1 VKTMRYLIPPNE
13 YKDLPV
19 EDTDVLI
26 IGSGLSGLYTALMMD
41 PSLSITIIT
50 KNRMQKSNSDL
61 AQGGIAAAIGKNDSP
76 ALHLQ
81 DTLTAGAGLCDPE
94 AVRVLVDEAGQNID
108 NLIRLGVPF
117 DRDEQG
123 DLALTREGGHSQFRI
138 VHAHGDAT
146 GHLVVDA
153 LDREVAKRNNIRC
166 RENVFLID
174 ILTRNGACTGAL
186 VIEDERFKIYR
197 TGNICIATGGIG
209 QVYQHSTNP
218 SVATGDGIAAALRA
232 GAHAANMEFIQFHP
246 TVLYS
251 QSSRRSFLISEA
263 VRGEG
268 GILRNYEGY
277 RFMKHYHPLADLA
290 PRDIVARAIKAE
302 MDAADAPHVY
312 LDITHK
318 SAEFLQKRFPTIYK
332 HCLEV
337 GIDISKKWI
346 PVTPAQ
352 HYLMG
357 GIQTDL
363 WGRTGVEG
371 LYACGECA
379 RTGVHGANRLASNS
393 MLECLVFGARIA
405 KAVSGNARSIPEK
418 LTDEMSDT
426 RVEFSPGFSAGKGR
440 MILKRTMER
449 YLSLVRNEEG
459 IREVLALVEDEYHR
473 MEGKIFRRI
482 EEFELYNM
490 VMVSEQ
496 IANAALARTESVGSH
511 YRSDY
516 PPQEEKTADELDGN

>member
-1 VKTMRYLIPPNE
+1 MRYLIPPGQ
-13 YKDLPV
+13 YRDLPC

-26 IGSGLSGLYTALMMD
+26 IGSGLSGLYTALLMD
-41 PSLSITIIT
+41 PGLSITIIT
-50 KNRMQKSNSDL
+50 KSRMQKSNSDL
-61 AQGGIAAAIGKNDSP
+61 AQGGIAAAIGKDDSP
-76 ALHLQ
+76 ALHYR
-81 DTLTAGAGLCDPE
+81 DTLEAGAGLCDPE
-94 AVRVLVDEAGQNID
+94 AVQVLVDEAGENID
-108 NLIRLGVPF
+108 KLIELGVPF
-117 DRDEQG
+117 DRDQAG
-123 DLALTREGGHSQFRI
+123 QLALTREGGHSQFRI

-153 LDREVAKRNNIRC
+153 LDRAVSERDNILT

-174 ILTRNGACTGAL
+174 FLTRDGAVTGAL
-186 VIEDERFKIYR
+186 VIEDEAFKIYR
-197 TGNICIATGGIG
+197 TGCVCIATGGIG

-232 GAHAANMEFIQFHP
+232 GGRAADMEFIQFHP

-251 QSSRRSFLISEA
+251 RSGKRSFLISEA
-263 VRGEG
+263 MRGEG
-268 GILRNYEGY
+268 AILRNYEGY
-277 RFMKHYHPLADLA
+277 RFMKNYHTLADLA
-290 PRDIVARAIKAE
+290 PRDIVARAIKSE

-318 SAEFLQKRFPTIYK
+318 SPEFLQERFPTIYRR
-332 HCLEV
+332 CQEA
-337 GIDISKKWI
+337 GIDISRKWI

-363 WGRTGVEG
+363 WGQTAVAG

-379 RTGVHGANRLASNS
+379 CTGVHGANRLASNS
-393 MLECLVFGARIA
+393 LLECLVFGSRIA
-405 KAVSGNARSIPEK
+405 KRVSESPHPISNA
-418 LTDEMSDT
+418 LTDEILDT
-426 RVEFSPGFSAGKGR
+426 RREFSPGFSAGKGR

-449 YLSLVRNEEG
+449 HLSLVRNEEG
-459 IREVLALVEDEYHR
+459 IREVQELIEDEYSR
-473 MEGKIFRRI
+473 MNGGIFRRI

-490 VMVSEQ
+490 VMVAEE
-496 IANAALARTESVGSH
+496 IANAAIGRNHSVGSH

-516 PPQEEKTADELDGN
+516 PPAKEENTQ